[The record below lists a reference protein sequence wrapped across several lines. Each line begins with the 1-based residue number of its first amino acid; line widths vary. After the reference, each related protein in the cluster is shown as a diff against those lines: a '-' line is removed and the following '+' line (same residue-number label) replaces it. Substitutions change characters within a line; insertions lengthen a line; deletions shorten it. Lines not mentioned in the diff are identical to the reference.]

1 MAEVLRTLDGAA
13 GFGSTTVTPGVAI
26 PDYDIEDWHKDDDR
40 ALVRLA
46 EVAAYA
52 AAGEVFKDDG
62 GALVFGVRAGKFI
75 NGDTAYTYAGCT
87 ESVVDAKTNYIFLDA
102 ADLAAGDTVSLNQT
116 GFPDPSTTPHI
127 PLATIVAAA
136 GAYTIDNID
145 NSYRERA
152 LLGMLSAA
160 TAANLNTLVAGAASN
175 ADALHEHGVAGLNP
189 AAQDLIPT
197 LTLTGDGSDADGT
210 GTMTIQ
216 VKDAAGNNLAQVFL
230 VRLWISTSEFS
241 SPVAQNDFAAADGTL
256 IYSHLLLG
264 DLDVATTAN
273 GLIVM
278 GIGAGAN
285 GTYYVMAEVDGRIYS
300 GSVEITGN

>member
-189 AAQDLIPT
+189 AAQDLIPELAMLGT
-197 LTLTGDGSDADGT
+197 DNADGT
-210 GTMTIQ
+210 GSMAIQ
-216 VKDAAGNNLAQVFL
+216 ARDAAGNNLAQRFR
-230 VRLWISTSEFS
+230 VRCWLSTSEYGA
-241 SPVAQNDFAAADGTL
+241 PVADNDF
-256 IYSHLLLG
+256 SVH
-264 DLDVATTAN
+264 
-273 GLIVM
+273 
-278 GIGAGAN
+278 IGAELAEVLANADYEVISDATGLVEMNIDAAAN
-285 GTYYVMAEVDGRIYS
+285 GTYYVMAEVDGRIYDAPASIS
-300 GSVEITGN
+300 GN

>member
-1 MAEVLRTLDGAA
+1 MAEVLRTLTEAA
-13 GFGSTTVTPGVAI
+13 GYGGTNRGPAVNI
-26 PDYDIEDWHKDDDR
+26 PSYDGEDWHKDADR
-40 ALVRLA
+40 ALNRLA

-87 ESVVDAKTNYIFLDA
+87 ESVVDAETNYIFLDA
-102 ADLAAGDTVSLNQT
+102 ADLVAGNTVSLNQT

-127 PLATIVAAA
+127 PLATIVVAA

-152 LLGMLSAA
+152 LLGMLSAG

-175 ADALHEHGVAGLNP
+175 ADALHVHAVAGLQ
-189 AAQDLIPT
+189 AAVQDLIPT
-197 LTLTGDGSDADGT
+197 ITLTGTNDADGT
-210 GTMTIQ
+210 GTMAIQ
-216 VKDAAGNNLAQVFL
+216 VKDADGSNLAQRFR
-230 VRLWISTSEFS
+230 VRCWLSTGDFGA
-241 SPVAQNDFAAADGTL
+241 PVADTDFSVITGTELREITANADYEVISDATGL
-256 IYSHLLLG
+256 AEMNI
-264 DLDVATTAN
+264 DVAS
-273 GLIVM
+273 
-278 GIGAGAN
+278 N

-300 GSVEITGN
+300 GSVAITGN

>member
-1 MAEVLRTLDGAA
+1 MAEILRTLDAA
-13 GFGSTTVTPGVAI
+13 GGFGSTTVTPGVAI

-52 AAGEVFKDDG
+52 AAGEVYKDDG

-102 ADLAAGDTVSLNQT
+102 ADLAAGNTVSLNQT

-175 ADALHEHGVAGLNP
+175 ADSLHVHAVAGL
-189 AAQDLIPT
+189 QDAVHDLLPKLVVT
-197 LTLTGDGSDADGT
+197 TEDGGDGT
-210 GTMTIQ
+210 GMADIQ
-216 VKDAAGNNLAQVFL
+216 VQDAAGNTLGQYF
-230 VRLWISTSEFS
+230 RIRCWISTTAMGA
-241 SPVAQNDFAAADGTL
+241 PVAQTDFSVSMGTELAEVLADADYEVIGSTGGEVQMDITAAD
-256 IYSHLLLG
+256 
-264 DLDVATTAN
+264 D
-273 GLIVM
+273 
-278 GIGAGAN
+278 
-285 GTYYVMAEVDGRIYS
+285 TYYVMAEVDGRIYT